1 MSSMRV
7 ALLVPAPDYPEPYA
21 WTYDVEAAILG
32 KIGIEVAPVAWT
44 EVGEVDGFDLI
55 LPLVAWGYDRD
66 YPRWLALLKR
76 AEVERWPLLNPPALL
91 RWNGDKTYLRE
102 LGAKGIPTVTT
113 IEVGAL
119 NARSLGAAAAKLG
132 AVDLVVKPPISGG
145 AFGTYRLR
153 ADDPIPD
160 DVAGQRMMI
169 QTFQPT
175 ITAGEWSI
183 ILFGGKFSHAV
194 IKTPAAGIPGPAAP
208 WRDRP
213 ICRTAARRG
222 RAGQGRAGRRPG
234 TRALRP
240 GRHDRQR
247 GGQAQDHGAG
257 TDRTGLVPAPC
268 SRQGRRLRLSRP
280 HRRRRAQIATG
291 GWSA

>member
-1 MSSMRV
+1 MSRMRV

-32 KIGIEVAPVAWT
+32 KVGIEVAPVAWT
-44 EVGEVDGFDLI
+44 EISDAADFDLI

-91 RWNGDKTYLRE
+91 RWNGDKKYLRE
-102 LGAKGIPTVTT
+102 LGARAIPTVTT
-113 IEVGAL
+113 VEVDAL
-119 NARSLGAAAAKLG
+119 DTRSLGGAAAKLG
-132 AVDLVVKPPISGG
+132 AIDLVVKPPISGG

-160 DVAGQRMMI
+160 DVAGQRMMV

-175 ITAGEWSI
+175 IAAGEWSI

-194 IKTPAAGIPGPAAP
+194 LKTPVEGDFRVQPHLG
-208 WRDRP
+208 
-213 ICRTAARRG
+213 
-222 RAGQGRAGRRPG
+222 
-234 TRALRP
+234 
-240 GRHDRQR
+240 
-247 GGQAQDHGAG
+247 G
-257 TDRTGLVPAPC
+257 TDRFAVPPHGAVALAETALAAAPAPALYA
-268 SRQGRRLRLSRP
+268 RVDM
-280 HRRRRAQIATG
+280 IANAVG
-291 GWSA
+291 ALKIMELELIEPALFLHHAPDKGVAFASAVRSAAATAATARK

>member
-1 MSSMRV
+1 M
-7 ALLVPAPDYPEPYA
+7 
-21 WTYDVEAAILG
+21 
-32 KIGIEVAPVAWT
+32 
-44 EVGEVDGFDLI
+44 
-55 LPLVAWGYDRD
+55 
-66 YPRWLALLKR
+66 KR
-76 AEVERWPLLNPPALL
+76 AEVEHWPLLNPPALL

-102 LGAKGIPTVTT
+102 LGVKGIPTVTT

-194 IKTPAAGIPGPAAP
+194 IKTPATGEFRVQPHLGGTDAYAVPPHGAVALAKAALAAAP
-208 WRDRP
+208 APALYARVDMIATATGAFKIMELELIEP
-213 ICRTAARRG
+213 ALFLHHAPDKGVAFASAVRTAAAARK
-222 RAGQGRAGRRPG
+222 
-234 TRALRP
+234 
-240 GRHDRQR
+240 
-247 GGQAQDHGAG
+247 
-257 TDRTGLVPAPC
+257 
-268 SRQGRRLRLSRP
+268 
-280 HRRRRAQIATG
+280 
-291 GWSA
+291 